1 MSREEPTQAVPA
13 AVICQHNTDGRIIPF
28 RFRIKDEDG
37 EYHVYTIKEYKDLS
51 HRGVFTNPDGVE
63 ARTDVYEFE
72 CEITVFK
79 KRRRVKLL
87 YKSSAYASEWS
98 VCL

>member
-13 AVICQHNTDGRIIPF
+13 DVICQHNT
-28 RFRIKDEDG
+28 
-37 EYHVYTIKEYKDLS
+37 
-51 HRGVFTNPDGVE
+51 DGVE